1 MLEMFYQHGNFIA
14 LSIIITTERTNCMSI
29 DDNNNES
36 ENQNQTEQPE
46 QPASQSN
53 ETLETAQK
61 TASNLVATLL
71 ELKESNPKVFF
82 GGIGAVVLV
91 LLIMIMSG
99 GSDPKL
105 PMHQSKA
112 IVPGQN
118 YVLKS
123 ANAYDPGATIRLVAV
138 PGSMAAYDDTEEADR
153 EGACKHMPQGTPVK
167 AIQSQDAYGKKDVFV
182 EVEMTTGECEGK
194 RGWALAIDLQ

>member
-1 MLEMFYQHGNFIA
+1 
-14 LSIIITTERTNCMSI
+14 MSI
-29 DDNNNES
+29 DENNNES
-36 ENQNQTEQPE
+36 ENQNEAEESNQTTSSDSSPE
-46 QPASQSN
+46 TNEALASAKDS
-53 ETLETAQK
+53 
-61 TASNLVATLL
+61 ASNALASFLA
-71 ELKESNPKVFF
+71 LKESNPKVFF
-82 GGIGAVVLV
+82 GSIAGAVIL
-91 LLIMIMSG
+91 LLILMLSG
-99 GSDPKL
+99 GSDKNL
-105 PMHQSKA
+105 PTHKSAA

-123 ANAYDPGATIRLVAV
+123 ANAYDANATIRLVAV

-182 EVEMTTGECEGK
+182 EVEMTTGECQGK

>member
-1 MLEMFYQHGNFIA
+1 MLEMFYQHGNFTA
-14 LSIIITTERTNCMSI
+14 LAIIITIERTNRMSI
-29 DDNNNES
+29 DDNTNES
-36 ENQNQTEQPE
+36 ENQNPAEEPS
-46 QPASQSN
+46 QPATSSN
-53 ETLETAQK
+53 EAVESAK
-61 TASNLVATLL
+61 NAASNLVSSLL
-71 ELKESNPKVFF
+71 ALKESNPKVFF
-82 GGIGAVVLV
+82 GGIGAIAVVL
-91 LLIMIMSG
+91 LLLMMSG

-105 PMHQSKA
+105 PVHQSKP
-112 IVPGQN
+112 IVSGQN

-123 ANAYDPGATIRLVAV
+123 ANAYDPAATIRLVAV